1 MTDIFDFS
9 TIYTAII
16 TSNILLILIALI
28 VSNEKILINAGYKLI
43 TIFLGLTAVRFLLPI
58 QVPFVTTVPL
68 PQGISNFFVPLF
80 TPLYTIAE
88 VKITPILLITL
99 VWIIGILVQGYRYY
113 KANLIIYTRIFTTG
127 RNVSKDARY
136 VRIMEE
142 LYKDKAKLFSI
153 FQIPN
158 LETPLIFGF
167 FKPYILIPEQFDCT
181 DEELAY
187 ILKHEVSHYL
197 HHDLLVKCLTRL
209 LTILYWWN
217 PFGYLLYHQVN
228 LVLEMRIDDSL
239 TLETDKET
247 AEYLNCLL
255 HLAEYQDSIF
265 CNPMSNTIAF
275 TPGDE
280 NVLTKRFKMLL
291 QRRQKKNWVLNLV
304 LICMVIG
311 IYLFSYLLIFEINV
325 KPYWLD
331 EEVINI
337 NNLDSYIID
346 NSNGTYD
353 VYLAGHKIETTDSLE
368 YYSND
373 IPVYTREEYEH
384 AQQKDNK

>member
-1 MTDIFDFS
+1 MTNVFDFS

-43 TIFLGLTAVRFLLPI
+43 TIFLGVTAVRFLLPI
-58 QVPFVTTVPL
+58 EFPFATTVPL

-88 VKITPILLITL
+88 VEITPILLIAL

-153 FQIPN
+153 FQIPD

-167 FKPYILIPEQFDCT
+167 FKTYILIPEQFDCT

-255 HLAEYQDSIF
+255 HLAEYQDCIF

-291 QRRQKKNWVLNLV
+291 QRRQKKNWILNFI
-304 LICMVIG
+304 LICMIG
-311 IYLFSYLLIFEINV
+311 CIYLFSYLYVFEAYAIDSQT
-325 KPYWLD
+325 KQG
-331 EEVINI
+331 VIISNET
-337 NNLDSYIID
+337 NSFIID
-346 NSNGTYD
+346 NGNGTYD
-353 VYLAGHKIETTDSLE
+353 VYLSGYKIKTTDSLE
-368 YYSND
+368 YFSKD
-373 IPVYTREEYEH
+373 IPIYKKEDYEH
-384 AQQKDNK
+384 AQQKETK